1 MNRENSPCTG
11 TNNPYHDASWKAY
24 LYTERAQLAQRTT
37 GQMRRA
43 IGGVLKGESEED
55 LERIAKEDQR
65 RAKEGMVPLRKGGR
79 VSHKHIDELTREDV
93 AARLEAERVTAI
105 WLRGRIEGEK
115 IARELQEAGWG

>member
-1 MNRENSPCTG
+1 MPNLPN
-11 TNNPYHDASWKAY
+11 
-24 LYTERAQLAQRTT
+24 AQPARC
-37 GQMRRA
+37 A
-43 IGGVLKGESEED
+43 APSGGVLKGESEED